1 MTTDPRSIVR
11 GAAMSAFQVVI
22 ISLCVLIAALDGFD
36 VLAIAY
42 TAPSIAHEWNLTPAN
57 LGVVFSAGPLGMC
70 IGAAFITPIA
80 DRLGRRPVVLFSLL
94 ILAVGMLASAFVSN
108 LSELSVM
115 RAFTGIGIGS
125 ALASVNVVVAEYA
138 SDKRRSLAI
147 SLMTIGYPAGATLGG
162 FFSIYLISAH
172 GWRSVYVFGALVA
185 ALLLALALRWL
196 PESIDYLMSRRPKN
210 ALAKANGIISRM
222 GYSAIRELPMYA
234 RADDV
239 PDTSLL
245 TIFRQP
251 YLTSTIASGIA
262 YFGVLFTV
270 YFMLSWTPKLLTELG
285 FSVSGGI
292 SGSLLMSM
300 AGVVGVLSYGFA
312 ANAIGPRLLAG
323 IFMLGFFLSTA
334 FFGVAPGN
342 TAALLAATLLT
353 GFCLFSSATALYV
366 VVPAAFPSSVRSTG
380 TGFSIGMG
388 RVGAIAAP
396 LVAGL
401 LIGNGWSRA
410 AYCIALAAPALVAAI
425 SVRWIGVFDTI
436 QPLLVDR
443 IRPAGRVEVG
453 APPNGMIAD
462 EPPTVVRSPVS

>member
-1 MTTDPRSIVR
+1 MAADPRSIVR
-11 GAAMSAFQVVI
+11 SATMSAFQI
-22 ISLCVLIAALDGFD
+22 IIVSLCVLIAALDGFD

-42 TAPSIAHEWNLTPAN
+42 TAPSIAREWKLTPAD
-57 LGVVFSAGPLGMC
+57 LGIVFSAGPLGMC
-70 IGAAFITPIA
+70 IGAALITPIA
-80 DRLGRRPVVLFSLL
+80 DRLGRRPVALLSLL

-115 RAFTGIGIGS
+115 RIFTGLGIGS
-125 ALASVNVVVAEYA
+125 ALTSVNVIVAEYA

-185 ALLLALALRWL
+185 ALLIVIALFWL
-196 PESIDYLMSRRPKN
+196 PESIDYLIARRPKN
-210 ALAKANGIISRM
+210 ALARANGIMSKM
-222 GYSAIRELPMYA
+222 GHSPVGELPAYV
-234 RADDV
+234 RADEA

-251 YLTSTIASGIA
+251 YLTSTIASSVA

-292 SGSLLMSM
+292 SGSLLMSA
-300 AGVVGVLSYGFA
+300 AGAVGCLVYGLA
-312 ANAIGPRLLAG
+312 ANAVGPRLLAG
-323 IFMLGFFLSTA
+323 IFMVGFFLSTA
-334 FFGVAPGN
+334 FFGMAPGN
-342 TAALLAATLLT
+342 TVALLAATLLT
-353 GFCLFSSATALYV
+353 GFCLFPSATALFV

-380 TGFSIGMG
+380 TGFSTGMG

-410 AYCIALAAPALVAAI
+410 AYCIALAAPALVAAAI
-425 SVRWIGVFDTI
+425 VCWIGVFDAS
-436 QPLLVDR
+436 QPSSVDG
-443 IRPAGRVEVG
+443 IRRDQPAP
-453 APPNGMIAD
+453 A
-462 EPPTVVRSPVS
+462 